1 LTKKNWGITHYGNAY
16 VMYIKDDELDRVQ
29 FMFTMQQRNDDKY
42 MAATKNTYDKVHNQT
57 PLYRACFW
65 KAHKFQGT

>member
-1 LTKKNWGITHYGNAY
+1 
-16 VMYIKDDELDRVQ
+16 MYIKDDELDRVQ

-57 PLYRACFW
+57 PLYRACF
-65 KAHKFQGT
+65 